1 MTARDAWIQADANR
15 CEFSL
20 FLLITP
26 QILSSISF
34 ADKGK
39 NKCVVYRAFA
49 SRGLGVGAKN
59 YIDDTSVPP
68 GCQAAAAVITLP

>member
-1 MTARDAWIQADANR
+1 MLIDV
-15 CEFSL
+15 SL
-20 FLLITP
+20 VYFCSLHS
-26 QILSSISF
+26 QILSTISF

-68 GCQAAAAVITLP
+68 GCQAAAAVTLPLST